1 MTTVLD
7 LPAVHAPRNQQRVF
21 RLLLDAMA
29 RPGTLADL
37 APWTDGAPAHAA
49 VLAAL
54 CDGEV
59 SIADPDGL
67 LSDDDWRF
75 LDCPASETASA
86 RFVLARGDA
95 APGSGFAPMRGTLTA
110 PETGATL
117 LLTASGLG
125 SAGLRAQLAG
135 PGIAGEREARLGN
148 LHSGWLT
155 CREEWV
161 SFFPLGVD
169 IVVCDGP
176 RLLALPRTT
185 RVALDG
191 EKP

>member
-49 VLAAL
+49 ALAAL

-75 LDCPASETASA
+75 LDCPEGNTASA

-95 APGSGFAPMRGTLTA
+95 APGGRFAPARGTLTA

-117 LLTASGLG
+117 LLAVSGLG
-125 SAGLRAQLAG
+125 SSGLKVRLAG
-135 PGIAGEREARLGN
+135 PGIAGECEARLGD

-155 CREEWV
+155 RREDWV

-169 IVVCDGP
+169 VVLCDGP